1 MMSNRRQPWN
11 YMADVQ
17 CAGRTGLF
25 AFPRK
30 GLPAAPV
37 LLLVGCLFGM
47 VLISAPGVARATDA
61 GDQEAKLQQLRQRIQ
76 AVKQELSGMRG
87 EHDAQQREL
96 EQTEKEIGSVSA
108 ALRRLEQQAGEAREK
123 ILELDRQRD
132 GEQERLQAMRAVLA
146 QELRTAYLT
155 GRQERIKLLLNQEDP
170 AFLGR
175 MLVYHGYF
183 TRARAAR
190 MQDMRTA
197 LARLDDIE
205 QALREQQLEI
215 DRLQTVQRDNST
227 RLAAEQEKRRVILA
241 GLQAGLKEKT
251 SELSVLEQDEQRLQQ
266 LVQSLRQALIDNP
279 AAGGDYKSLREL
291 KGKLRWPVAGKI
303 IRRYGSSQAAG
314 KISSRGVQ
322 IASVDGADVHAI
334 ARGRVVFAD
343 WLRGFGLLLIL
354 DHGGGYMSLYGHN
367 SSLYKEV
374 GEWVDGGEVIAAVG
388 SSGGLALAGLY
399 LELRKNGRPFDP
411 AAWFKG
417 KPVALQAVR

>member
-1 MMSNRRQPWN
+1 
-11 YMADVQ
+11 MADVQ
-17 CAGRTGLF
+17 HAGRSGLL
-25 AFPRK
+25 A
-30 GLPAAPV
+30 LPWKRLSAAPV
-37 LLLVGCLFGM
+37 LLLLVCLCSLPM
-47 VLISAPGVARATDA
+47 IAAPFLVQAAGA

-76 AVKQELSGMRG
+76 AVKQELTGMLG
-87 EHDAQQREL
+87 ERDAQQQAL
-96 EQTEKEIGSVSA
+96 EKTEKEIGSVTA
-108 ALRRLEQQAGEAREK
+108 ELRRLEQQAGEARDK
-123 ILELDRQRD
+123 ILELKQQRD
-132 GEQERLQAMRAVLA
+132 SEHQSLQAMRTALA
-146 QELRTAYLT
+146 LELRAAYIT

-183 TRARAAR
+183 SRARALR
-190 MQDMRTA
+190 IEEMRTA

-205 QALREQQLEI
+205 QALLAQQVEI
-215 DRLQTVQRDNST
+215 DRLQSVQRDNST
-227 RLAAEQEKRRVILA
+227 RLAAEQEKRRTILA

-251 SELSVLEQDEQRLQQ
+251 TELSVLEKDEQRLQQ
-266 LVQSLRQALIDNP
+266 LVQSLQQALIDIP
-279 AAGGDYKSLREL
+279 AASGQYKSLREL

-303 IRRYGSSQAAG
+303 IRHYGSSQTAG

-322 IASVDGADVHAI
+322 IASVTGADVHAI

-374 GEWVDGGEVIAAVG
+374 GESVDGAEVIAAVG
-388 SSGGLALAGLY
+388 SSGGLSRAGLY

-411 AAWFKG
+411 GPWFKG
-417 KPVALQAVR
+417 KPAPLQAAR